1 MKKTRLLLLALSFLL
16 MVSLFATTA
25 FTQSTVN
32 VTLLN
37 SKGEI
42 QAQLEELAA
51 YYNKITKGVKL
62 EIIAC
67 PVGQSPFERTMALY
81 AAGNAPTI
89 AMLDPA
95 DVTRFQDKALD
106 LKGEKWVEEA
116 IDRSL
121 DRITLSN
128 GKLLGFP
135 FAVEG
140 YGLIY
145 NKQVLDK
152 ATNGNFDPSSIR
164 TTADLEALF
173 KKIEASGA
181 NALVVSPLDWSLG
194 HHYLAISYSTQSTD
208 SAAIDEFLVK
218 LREGKANLAA
228 NKQFNGLLDTFDV
241 MKKYNVDKGDP
252 LSGTYDRGS
261 ELLGLGEVGLWFMGN
276 WAWPNIKDFD
286 TADGQYGFLPVPV
299 SNNPRD
305 YGNSQVPVGVTKY
318 FIVDGEQSTK
328 AQQKAAKDFLNWLVY
343 DAKGQEFVVN
353 QANIIPAFKNVS
365 VEPNDPLARSLLEYV
380 ANGQTLE
387 FITQLPAD
395 HWAVLGA
402 SMQKYL
408 AGVIDRKGLT
418 NEIEQYWKNLR

>member
-1 MKKTRLLLLALSFLL
+1 MKKIRLIPLVFSFFL
-16 MVSLFATTA
+16 VFSLFTTVA

-42 QAQLEELAA
+42 QAQLEEMAA
-51 YYNKITKGVKL
+51 YYNRVTKGVKV

-81 AAGNAPTI
+81 SAGNAPTI

-95 DVTRFQDKALD
+95 DVIRFQDKALD
-106 LKGEKWVEEA
+106 LKDEKWVQDA

-121 DRITLSN
+121 DRITLPN

-145 NKQVLDK
+145 NRQVVEQ
-152 ATNGNFDPSSIR
+152 ATNGKFDPATIR

-173 KKIEASGA
+173 KKIEATGN
-181 NALVVSPLDWSLG
+181 NAIVISPLDWSLG
-194 HHYLAISYSTQSTD
+194 HHFLAIFYATQSAD
-208 SAAIDEFLVK
+208 SAAVDEFLAK
-218 LREGKANLAA
+218 LRAGKVDLAA

-241 MKKYNVDKGDP
+241 MKKYNVDQGDP

-261 ELLGLGEVGLWFMGN
+261 ELLGLGEVGFWFMGN

-286 TADGQYGFLPVPV
+286 TADGQYGFLPVPI

-305 YGNSQVPVGVTKY
+305 YGNSQIPVGVTKY

-343 DAKGQEFVVN
+343 DPKGQEYVVSH
-353 QANIIPAFKNVS
+353 ANVIPAFKNIK

-380 ANGQTLE
+380 AQGDTLE

-408 AGVIDRKGLT
+408 AGVIDRKGLAT
-418 NEIEQYWKNLR
+418 EIEQYWKNLK